1 MATVTGIGRNE
12 LAYNVSEIVGAT
24 GKWHIRLRL
33 LAYDTNNSLIIPV
46 VDNGD
51 GNSRELSRVADNGD
65 GNYDALHI
73 MAMVI
78 HANTGLLK
86 P

>member
-1 MATVTGIGRNE
+1 MAPTVNGITG
-12 LAYNVSEIVGAT
+12 
-24 GKWHIRLRL
+24 HIRLRL

-46 VDNGD
+46 ADNGE
-51 GNSRELSRVADNGD
+51 GNSRELSRVADNDD